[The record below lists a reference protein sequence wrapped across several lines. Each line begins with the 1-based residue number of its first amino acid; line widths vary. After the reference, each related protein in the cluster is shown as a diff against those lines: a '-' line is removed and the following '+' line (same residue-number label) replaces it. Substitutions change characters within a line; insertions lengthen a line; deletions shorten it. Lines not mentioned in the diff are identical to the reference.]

1 MRSGNFRLFF
11 IGLGFVAIQIVL
23 MRHLEI
29 YGATSDLVLLYLLWL
44 STKKNKTVCLLFAA
58 SLGFL
63 QDSLTD
69 LWGIHMFSKTLIIF
83 ILHGYLSRIKEKQ
96 LLFWQV
102 FLFILMGAVIHNTI
116 FFGVT
121 LFSDL
126 YTTGF
131 LTLSILVY
139 SPLYT
144 SFIGSFLHL
153 VKQG

>member
-1 MRSGNFRLFF
+1 MKSGNLRFLLY
-11 IGLGFVAIQIVL
+11 GTGFVALQIML

-29 YGATSDLVLLYLLWL
+29 YGATSDLVLLFLLWL
-44 STKKNKTVCLLFAA
+44 ATKKSKTACILFAA

-69 LWGIHMFSKTLIIF
+69 LWGVHMFSKTLTIF
-83 ILHGYLSRIKEKQ
+83 ILHGYLNRIKEKQ
-96 LLFWQV
+96 LIFWQV
-102 FLFILMGAVIHNTI
+102 FLFILMSAILHNSI

-126 YTTGF
+126 YSTGF
-131 LTLSILVY
+131 LTLSILIY
-139 SPLYT
+139 SPIYT

-153 VKQG
+153 VKQD

>member
-1 MRSGNFRLFF
+1 MRSGNFRLLLM
-11 IGLGFVAIQIVL
+11 GLGFVAVQIVL